1 MGSDPG
7 PLGEPYGRRLIDR
20 VVSPEKVESRLREAG
35 ELIGIQP
42 FVDFIYDAE
51 KLAIGAYSPLEGFAD
66 SETFESITK
75 NNRLPGGLPWTIPI
89 ILAVTE
95 ADEKKASVG
104 DKISLLDWNNK
115 PFATMQVEEKFKYS
129 KEDFAKGAYG
139 TTDVSHPNVNDI
151 YHNYGNVALAGKVEL
166 IRKLE
171 LPTVGFELSPKE
183 TRELFKSKGWKK
195 VVGYQC
201 RNPPH
206 TAHEYLQ
213 KVSLENAEI
222 DGLLIHPVIGR
233 LKKGDYKPSTIME
246 AYRDVVKGYYPENRA
261 VLSSLSITMRYAGP
275 KAALFYAIVRKNY
288 GATHY
293 IVGRD
298 QAGVGK
304 FYDPYACHRIFDEFD
319 IGIIPLKY
327 METFYCK
334 LCRSMATEKTC
345 PHSPEDHLSI
355 SQTKM
360 REILK
365 EGKDL
370 PTEILRPEVINVLK
384 KGNVVL
390 DE

>member
-1 MGSDPG
+1 MVSDPG
-7 PLGEPYGRRLIDR
+7 SLGEPYGRHLVDR
-20 VVSPEKVESRLREAG
+20 SVPPEKVEYRLREAKEMTG
-35 ELIGIQP
+35 TQP

-51 KLAIGAYSPLEGFAD
+51 KLATGAYSPLEGFVD
-66 SETFESITK
+66 SETFESISK
-75 NNRLPGGLPWTIPI
+75 NNLLPNGLPWTIPI
-89 ILAVTE
+89 ILAISDD
-95 ADEKKASVG
+95 DEKRTSVG
-104 DKISLLDWNNK
+104 DEVALLDWNK
-115 PFATMQVEEKFKYS
+115 QPFATVKVEEKFQYS
-129 KEDFAKGAYG
+129 KEDLAKGTFGTTDTAHPNVYDIYNNYG
-139 TTDVSHPNVNDI
+139 TTAI
-151 YHNYGNVALAGKVEL
+151 GGKVEL
-166 IRKLE
+166 IRRLD
-171 LPTVGFELSPKE
+171 LPTVRYELSPRE
-183 TRELFKSKGWKK
+183 TRDLFRSKGWRN

-213 KVSLENAEI
+213 RVSLENAEI
-222 DGLLIHPVIGR
+222 DGLFIQPVIGR
-233 LKKGDYKPSTIME
+233 LKKGDYKPSVIME
-246 AYRDVVKGYYPENRA
+246 AYRNVVNGYYPENRV

-304 FYDPYACHRIFDEFD
+304 FYDPYACHKIFDQFD
-319 IGIIPLKY
+319 VGIIPLKY

-345 PHSPEDHLSI
+345 PHPAEDHLSI

-360 REILK
+360 RELLR

-384 KGNVVL
+384 KGNVII
-390 DE
+390 EG